1 MRRWL
6 FLLFALSSVAPG
18 CHPPPPEPTAHGVEV
33 FAPPGIEARG
43 SKAPVLYVE
52 AERALYFPEGV
63 GGGGSRHPV
72 VPGPAELLALG
83 RRTDIIIVTVAPG
96 PSALH
101 VPTAAPWPYSTP

>member
-6 FLLFALSSVAPG
+6 SLLFALAVGCAPAPA
-18 CHPPPPEPTAHGVEV
+18 PPASPDRGVQV

-43 SKAPVLYVE
+43 SRVPVLYVE
-52 AERALYFPEGV
+52 AERALYFPQGV

-72 VPGPAELLALG
+72 VPSPAELLALA

-96 PSALH
+96 QS
-101 VPTAAPWPYSTP
+101 TAHAAIVAP